1 MSLVLRHMTP
11 CTWTSLVLRRRALRR
26 RRGDFDES
34 LWKESSG
41 RPDEKTMHPVVIT
54 FMTVIIGHVVITFMT
69 LIIWGPG
76 QKRPGASSAT

>member
-11 CTWTSLVLRRRALRR
+11 CAWTSLVLRRRALRR

-34 LWKESSG
+34 LRTESSE
-41 RPDEKTMHPVVIT
+41 RPDEKLHHVVIT
-54 FMTVIIGHVVITFMT
+54 FMTVIIDDVAITFVT

-76 QKRPGASSAT
+76 QERPGASSAT